1 MAYPPSDPRAILSYG
16 PSPMVDP
23 NSLNSGVPYG
33 VGQPV
38 LMNPAQPNV
47 PPPALRQPLQTGNA
61 RGSSR
66 MPTIEPQKINMM
78 GEGMIRMGSAMG
90 AQQGN
95 GLNAGM
101 AAAGQEYGNIMDYN
115 RAGEAEAQALEEARR
130 VELQR
135 RMDAQANAQAKA
147 KADKKPKSGADM
159 IMAQESLD
167 ELNTLITALEDG
179 GLTGPLDG
187 TVQAWLD
194 QSGIRDF
201 FKGNDAGA
209 KRAYYRQ
216 RLENF
221 RVNEALAITSK
232 TKGAISDS
240 EMKLFLDPIPA
251 TADTTEATWLFH
263 LREKLRINS
272 KILAFEQGAASGG
285 GDFSFVD

>member
-1 MAYPPSDPRAILSYG
+1 MALPPALSMRPQMR
-16 PSPMVDP
+16 PS
-23 NSLNSGVPYG
+23 NLSA
-33 VGQPV
+33 PV
-38 LMNPAQPNV
+38 LMDPNQPNN
-47 PPPALRQPLQTGNA
+47 PQPALQTGNA

-66 MPTIEPQKINMM
+66 MPTVEPNRINMM
-78 GEGMIRMGSAMG
+78 GEGMVRMGSAMAG
-90 AQQGN
+90 QQGM

-115 RAGEAEAQALEEARR
+115 RKAEDEAAAIEEARR

-135 RMDAQANAQAKA
+135 RMDAQAKA
-147 KADKKPKSGADM
+147 TTKPKNGADM
-159 IMAQESLD
+159 MMAQEGVN
-167 ELNTLITALEDG
+167 ELTTLISALEDG
-179 GLTGPLDG
+179 GLTGPIDG

-221 RVNEALAITSK
+221 RVNEALANTSK
-232 TKGAISDS
+232 SKGAISDK
-240 EMKLFLDPIPA
+240 EMKLFLAPIPA

-285 GDFSFVD
+285 GGFSFVD

>member
-1 MAYPPSDPRAILSYG
+1 MSYHPSDPRAILSYG

-23 NSLNSGVPYG
+23 NSQNPGIPYG

-38 LMNPAQPNV
+38 LMDPNQPNNR
-47 PPPALRQPLQTGNA
+47 PPALRQPLQTGNA

-115 RAGEAEAQALEEARR
+115 RGAEAEAQALEEARR
-130 VELQR
+130 AEIQR
-135 RMDAQANAQAKA
+135 RMDAQAKSSAA
-147 KADKKPKSGADM
+147 KKPTNGADM
-159 IMAQESLD
+159 IMAQEGLN
-167 ELNTLITALEDG
+167 ELTELISALEGG

-187 TVQAWLD
+187 RVQAFLD
-194 QSGIRDF
+194 RTGMRDYF
-201 FKGNDAGA
+201 LGDDAGA
-209 KRAYYRQ
+209 KRAYYRN

-221 RVNEALAITSK
+221 RVNESLAITSK
-232 TKGAISDS
+232 TKGAISDK
-240 EMKLFLDPIPA
+240 EMELFLRPIPA

>member
-1 MAYPPSDPRAILSYG
+1 MSYHPSDPRAILSYG

-23 NSLNSGVPYG
+23 NSQNPGIPYG
-33 VGQPV
+33 AGQPV
-38 LMNPAQPNV
+38 LMNPNQPNN

-115 RAGEAEAQALEEARR
+115 RGAEAEAQALEEDRR

-135 RMDAQANAQAKA
+135 RMDAQAKSSAA
-147 KADKKPKSGADM
+147 KKPTNGADM
-159 IMAQESLD
+159 IMAQESLN
-167 ELNTLITALEDG
+167 ELTTLISALEDG
-179 GLTGPLDG
+179 GLTGPVDG

-194 QSGIRDF
+194 RSGMRDYF
-201 FKGNDAGA
+201 MGDDAGA

-216 RLENF
+216 RLENY
-221 RVNEALAITSK
+221 RVNEALAVTAN
-232 TKGAISDS
+232 TKGAISDK
-240 EMKLFLDPIPA
+240 EMALFLAPIPA